1 MVIITY
7 YLKNINNISKIEKFA
22 EKEGLQCIDI
32 TNLNAENITR
42 TNLFFTDT
50 FDESMLSKFK
60 DKYICC
66 IGFTPS
72 TNIYYVKLEEDF
84 NIYQFRAIIDSSLKG
99 GLLKFY
105 MNDLVPIQFYIKYT
119 ISNRI
124 FETDE
129 IVFSI
134 TKNLIYFFTI
144 NDLQKIRVGLC
155 EMITNAIEHGNLE
168 ITGDEK
174 FYYTSKGTYI
184 ELLKSKL
191 ASKDIINKKVTV
203 ELSINSN
210 RLKVSIEDDGNGFDT
225 SKVKEFCNLRDV
237 TKLHGR
243 GIMITTLYFDKIK
256 YNKKGN
262 RVTLIKKIDTKAHVE

>member
-1 MVIITY
+1 MRIVTY
-7 YLKNINNISKIEKFA
+7 HLRNINIINKIEKFIKN
-22 EKEGLQCIDI
+22 EHLKCLDVNELSVNDLDKLLI
-32 TNLNAENITR
+32 L
-42 TNLFFTDT
+42 FTDIND
-50 FDESMLSKFK
+50 DEFLYKFR

-72 TNIYYVKLEEDF
+72 FNLFYVKLEKDF
-84 NIYQFRAIIDSSLKG
+84 NIIQFRAIIDSALKG

-105 MNDLVPIQFYIKYT
+105 INEIIPKTLHVKYEIT
-119 ISNRI
+119 NRI
-124 FETDE
+124 FEVDE

-134 TKNLIYFFTI
+134 TKDFIYFFNI
-144 NDLQKIRVGLC
+144 NELQQIRVGLC

-174 FYYTSKGTYI
+174 FQYTTNGNYI

-191 ASKDIINKKVTV
+191 NNPKSYNRKVIIEIK
-203 ELSINSN
+203 INN
-210 RLKVSIEDDGNGFDT
+210 NNLKIIIEDEGPGFDT
-225 SKVKEFCNLRDV
+225 KIIKKYCKCIDA

-243 GIMITTLYFDKIK
+243 GIMIAKLYFDKVY

-262 RVTLIKKIDTKAHVE
+262 KVTLVKQITTLDQT